1 MSESRKLHVGTAE
14 IGHLIRQ
21 KISIEELK
29 LSADRAAL
37 EILFQRY
44 AENLE
49 KVRILELDLNR
60 VKVIH

>member
-1 MSESRKLHVGTAE
+1 MSEARKLHVSTAE
-14 IGHLIRQ
+14 IEHLIRQ

-37 EILFQRY
+37 AILFQRY
-44 AENLE
+44 AENFE

-60 VKVIH
+60 V